1 MIRQSRRKSDKKIHL
16 PWLASPHAAP
26 STGWEGTGGVSF
38 LAHTTLP
45 LLSNTM
51 TTPAREDALYL
62 FRCCRDGVL
71 VGRWGGA
78 MAVVRHYGLGLIV
91 VVCCFSIMRALAT
104 RTQNIIDFIINKG
117 TSNIFRCITKYI
129 KNIFVLSWSAIEV
142 CK

>member
-1 MIRQSRRKSDKKIHL
+1 MNTPSARRSGIYR
-16 PWLASPHAAP
+16 ACR
-26 STGWEGTGGVSF
+26 
-38 LAHTTLP
+38 TTLP
-45 LLSNTM
+45 LLSNTI

-62 FRCCRDGVL
+62 FRCFRDGVL

-78 MAVVRHYGLGLIV
+78 MAGVRHHGLGLIV

>member
-1 MIRQSRRKSDKKIHL
+1 MRSIYFGVVAMVC
-16 PWLASPHAAP
+16 WL
-26 STGWEGTGGVSF
+26 V
-38 LAHTTLP
+38 
-45 LLSNTM
+45 
-51 TTPAREDALYL
+51 
-62 FRCCRDGVL
+62 DG
-71 VGRWGGA
+71 GGA
-78 MAVVRHYGLGLIV
+78 MAVVRHHGLGLIV